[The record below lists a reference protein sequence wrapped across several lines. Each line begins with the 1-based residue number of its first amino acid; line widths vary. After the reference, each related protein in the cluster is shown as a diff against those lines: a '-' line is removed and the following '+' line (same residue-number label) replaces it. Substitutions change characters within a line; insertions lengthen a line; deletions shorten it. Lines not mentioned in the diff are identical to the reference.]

1 MGDIRRRHAT
11 VCKRTRRRA
20 PTTGIGHK
28 RANPNPLSHLSLFW
42 RFGVL
47 AVNPLAQSRT
57 WLRRHSARLGR
68 TRDSNL
74 LRLARAVERAQAF
87 ARSVAI
93 VGGED
98 ARDEAGGEVVGEA
111 IAFAG
116 FAVCGVEEGGA
127 VEVDA
132 QRGRR
137 DRTLPS
143 LKWRGGDR
151 VPATHLEARPVPGAI
166 RLLCKC
172 AKRVAHRAP
181 NARERLPDF
190 SPPKRQNAKTPKR
203 QNAKTPE
210 EGEEDFLGFAPKGG
224 SLQGADRVT

>member
-1 MGDIRRRHAT
+1 M
-11 VCKRTRRRA
+11 
-20 PTTGIGHK
+20 
-28 RANPNPLSHLSLFW
+28 
-42 RFGVL
+42 
-47 AVNPLAQSRT
+47 
-57 WLRRHSARLGR
+57 
-68 TRDSNL
+68 
-74 LRLARAVERAQAF
+74 
-87 ARSVAI
+87 
-93 VGGED
+93 
-98 ARDEAGGEVVGEA
+98 GEA

-181 NARERLPDF
+181 NARERPPDF

-224 SLQGADRVT
+224 SLQGADRVTWVTKQTGRAHG